1 MDINSEIF
9 VNELVDELKSE
20 ISLYQN
26 YYALLNEERKHV
38 IKFDEDRL
46 RDITAQRADVL
57 NQIVEVQKVR
67 QELIKEF
74 PHYRDMK
81 LHDLV
86 IKNLQPKY
94 AKQILPLIADLK
106 KIAKK
111 SIDSDSQYSQILNFS
126 LRSVQGVLSI
136 LWSATQT
143 VVKSYNRKGCLQNSY
158 HPSDSS
164 RTSGILHKA

>member
-1 MDINSEIF
+1 MDINSDIF
-9 VNELVDELKSE
+9 VNELVGELKRE
-20 ISLYQN
+20 ISLYQQ
-26 YYALLNEERKHV
+26 YHTLLNEERKFV

-46 RDITAQRADVL
+46 RDITSQRADVL

-67 QELIKEF
+67 QELVKEF
-74 PHYRDMK
+74 PHYREMR

-94 AKQILPLIADLK
+94 AKQVLPLITDLR
-106 KIAKK
+106 KIVKK
-111 SIDSDSQYSQILNFS
+111 SIDSDNQFSQILNFS

-136 LWSATQT
+136 LWSATQN
-143 VVKSYNRKGCLQNSY
+143 VVKSYNRKGCLQSSY

-164 RTSGILHKA
+164 RASGILRKA